1 VSASYLGNHSIHLTS
16 LQQLNPAVFIPG
28 NGDASGRCS
37 YNGQA
42 TPFTVRAGA
51 ACSTTT
57 NTNQR
62 RKFNLENPVIGQNYG
77 TVNRID
83 TGANASYNGLVF
95 TLQRRPVRGLAITAN
110 HTWAH
115 CISDYVIVDTAN
127 SGNATG
133 GYQNPNNRGFDR
145 NNCSSDRRH
154 AFNLSTVAD
163 TPRFSNPTLR
173 WIASNWRFS
182 NIVKVMSGQ
191 YVDVRVRDRALTAI
205 ASQRANQI
213 LPDVYGDKTPGNYLN
228 PAAFGQPALGTLGN
242 LKPYSILGPGNWQ
255 WDIAISRSFQFHEA
269 QRLEF
274 RGEAFNVTNSF
285 RMNNPNVNLDSG
297 DFGKVTAARDPRIM
311 QFALKYFF

>member
-1 VSASYLGNHSIHLTS
+1 
-16 LQQLNPAVFIPG
+16 
-28 NGDASGRCS
+28 
-37 YNGQA
+37 
-42 TPFTVRAGA
+42 
-51 ACSTTT
+51 
-57 NTNQR
+57 
-62 RKFNLENPVIGQNYG
+62 
-77 TVNRID
+77 
-83 TGANASYNGLVF
+83 
-95 TLQRRPVRGLAITAN
+95 
-110 HTWAH
+110 
-115 CISDYVIVDTAN
+115 
-127 SGNATG
+127 
-133 GYQNPNNRGFDR
+133 
-145 NNCSSDRRH
+145 
-154 AFNLSTVAD
+154 
-163 TPRFSNPTLR
+163 
-173 WIASNWRFS
+173 
-182 NIVKVMSGQ
+182 
-191 YVDVRVRDRALTAI
+191 VRDRALTAI